1 MQACPHKLPQ
11 HTLDGDLSLEDI
23 TMACFNKF
31 VKTLAFILPFIISLI
46 TFYYLNV
53 ETPKISPIQK
63 AAEVKNQNDEVFTKW
78 HDNVNKVFDN
88 TYFDNIQAKKDDKI
102 YDLDKL
108 NDNKKLIFKIM
119 IFSKVEDECKKML
132 SNPLSQKQTESVA
145 DILEKCKKN
154 VHENKQKLY
163 NLKGDK
169 THLFDKYFL
178 ENLDVYIHN

>member
-1 MQACPHKLPQ
+1 M
-11 HTLDGDLSLEDI
+11 DGDLLLEDI
-23 TMACFNKF
+23 IMACFSKF
-31 VKTLAFILPFIISLI
+31 AKALAFILPFVISLI
-46 TFYYLNV
+46 TLYYLTV
-53 ETPKISPIQK
+53 EPGKISPIQK
-63 AAEVKNQNDEVFTKW
+63 VAELKDKNDEIFSKW
-78 HDNVNKVFDN
+78 QDNVNKVFEN
-88 TYFDNIQAKKDDKI
+88 TYFENIQAKKDDKI
-102 YDLDKL
+102 YELDKL

-119 IFSKVEDECKKML
+119 VFSKVEDECKKML
-132 SNPLSQKQTESVA
+132 SNPLSQKQTDSVT

>member
-1 MQACPHKLPQ
+1 
-11 HTLDGDLSLEDI
+11 
-23 TMACFNKF
+23 MACFNKF

>member
-1 MQACPHKLPQ
+1 
-11 HTLDGDLSLEDI
+11 
-23 TMACFNKF
+23 MACFNKF

-163 NLKGDK
+163 NLKGEK